1 MKLPSVYP
9 LTRPRSQRITSR
21 MAIVSS
27 IVCLHQAASTDAA
40 HSAVLSNGCAS
51 RLAQARPRTRLM
63 AALILAF
70 VVLGAPAA
78 GSAQTQSASPA
89 SSSPEGL
96 AAAAGLFLAGGA
108 TAF

>member
-51 RLAQARPRTRLM
+51 RLAQARACTRLV

-70 VVLGAPAA
+70 VVLGHPAY

-89 SSSPEGL
+89 SSSPEGM
-96 AAAAGLFLAGGA
+96 AAAGLFLAGG
-108 TAF
+108 